1 EKAKKVEL
9 FLNRLKVRN
18 SRYESHILRYLDTWC
33 EPKSQFNDD
42 ADVSLHPSYNLM
54 VYDLNCD
61 ERYREA
67 NYKYNKQFKLEME
80 HFIANQPNVRDQ
92 YYLKRILCY
101 KTSWPPLHTKRELHN
116 FVSKFFKLTPTE
128 RKRVDYLMKTKLS

>member
-1 EKAKKVEL
+1 MSNVFKKPTQRSLTNTRSFNMEQRKNVLLKVPEEVRAEKAKKVEL

-54 VYDLNCD
+54 
-61 ERYREA
+61 
-67 NYKYNKQFKLEME
+67 
-80 HFIANQPNVRDQ
+80 
-92 YYLKRILCY
+92 
-101 KTSWPPLHTKRELHN
+101 
-116 FVSKFFKLTPTE
+116 
-128 RKRVDYLMKTKLS
+128 